1 MQLAVRRTHLALHD
15 VQIHPDAARRLA
27 RIQVTLRT
35 IANLGDER
43 RHSLH
48 RAHLPVAY
56 VVSNRPIAASITKS
70 YNGFACSIS
79 ERTA

>member
-35 IANLGDER
+35 IANLAMSG
-43 RHSLH
+43 
-48 RAHLPVAY
+48 ATAFTAPICPVAY